1 MTDEPSPLEWAT
13 RIDDCT
19 KAIMRHIV
27 EPKMMDR
34 VDQAMP
40 DMVMA
45 ALPRFVDKAV
55 QTAWK
60 DDRWERDLLA
70 DIVKQVYS
78 DGFSNISSLYGK
90 VNAEVHLTPDQLGLV
105 RKIIGLDT

>member
-1 MTDEPSPLEWAT
+1 MSDEPKALEWAE
-13 RIDDCT
+13 RIDGKT
-19 KAIMRHIV
+19 EAIMRHVV
-27 EPKMMDR
+27 EPKIMDR
-34 VDQAMP
+34 VDNVLP
-40 DMVMA
+40 DIVMA

-90 VNAEVHLTPDQLGLV
+90 VNAEVHLTPD
-105 RKIIGLDT
+105 